1 MFEFVRT
8 HTRLFQFVLVLL
20 VFPSFVFFGIQGY
33 SRFTGGANQT
43 VAKVAGQPVTQGE
56 WDAAH
61 RQQLER
67 LRAQAPGL
75 DLKAFDTPEMKRQT
89 LEALVRER
97 VTLVAADKLHLTTGD
112 ERLAR
117 VFASD
122 PQLAFL
128 RKPDGSLNAEL
139 LKAQGLSGEQFDRQ
153 LRQDLSMRQVLAG
166 VGSTALGPRSAADTA
181 LDALLQRREI
191 RVQRFDTQA
200 YAAKVKPTDAEVRAY
215 YDSPAHATDFQAPE
229 RASVEYV
236 VLDLDALKAGLKIGE
251 DELRLQYEADKSRY
265 SVPEERR
272 ASHILVA
279 VKKGAPAAEREKAKA
294 KAQSLLA
301 EAKKA
306 PGKFAELARKNSD
319 DPSAAQ
325 GGDLDWFPRE
335 AMVKPFAD
343 AAFKLQPGQLSD
355 VVETE
360 FGYHVILVTGKRGG
374 EIKPFEAARAEIE
387 AETKQAQAQR
397 RYSEAAETFNNM
409 VYEQSDSLK
418 PVADKLGLKIQTATA
433 VTRIAAQ
440 GATGA
445 LASPKF
451 LSALFSDEVVRNK
464 RNTEAVEIGANQL
477 AAGRLVNY
485 APARKLPFEDVQEQ
499 VRVRVVAEQATTLA
513 HKEGQ
518 ARLKA
523 LEAGAS
529 AEGLRP
535 AVAVSRNQTQD
546 LPQPL
551 IDAVMKAPAAKL
563 PQWVGVDLGAQ
574 GYAVARIDKLL
585 PRDAAGSDAKRMQSQ
600 YAQVW
605 GAAETEAYYDALK
618 QRYKARIDPDA
629 TLASPEPGASR

>member
-1 MFEFVRT
+1 MFEFVRS

-33 SRFTGGANQT
+33 SRFSGGNET
-43 VAKVAGQPVTQGE
+43 VAKVAGQAITQAE

-89 LEALVRER
+89 LETLVRER
-97 VTLVAADKLHLTTGD
+97 VTLVAADKLNVATGD

-117 VFASD
+117 VFATD

-128 RKPDGSLNAEL
+128 RKPDGSLNTEL
-139 LKAQGLSGEQFDRQ
+139 LKAQGMSGEQFDRQ
-153 LRQDLSMRQVLAG
+153 LRQDLSMRQVLSG
-166 VGSTALGPRSAADTA
+166 VSGTALGPRTAADAA

-200 YAAKVKPTDAEVRAY
+200 YAAKVKPSDAEVRAY
-215 YDSPAHATDFQAPE
+215 YDSPAHATEFQAPE
-229 RASVEYV
+229 RASIEYV
-236 VLDLDALKAGLKIGE
+236 VLDLEALKAGIKIGE
-251 DELRLQYEADKSRY
+251 DELRQQYAADKSRY
-265 SVPEERR
+265 SVPDERR

-279 VKKGAPAAEREKAKA
+279 VKKGAPAAERDKAKA
-294 KAQSLLA
+294 KAQGLLA
-301 EAKKA
+301 ELKKS
-306 PGKFAELARKNSD
+306 PGKFAELAKKNSD
-319 DPSAAQ
+319 DPSGAQ

-343 AAFKLQPGQLSD
+343 AAFSLSPGQLSD

-374 EIKPFEAARAEIE
+374 ESKPFEAARAEIE
-387 AETKQAQAQR
+387 AEMKQAQAQR
-397 RYSEAAETFNNM
+397 RYSEVAETFNNM

-418 PVADKLGLKIQTATA
+418 PVAEKLGLKIQSATA

-445 LASPKF
+445 LASIKF
-451 LSALFSDEVVRNK
+451 LNALFSDEVVRNK
-464 RNTEAVEIGANQL
+464 RNTEAVEIAPNQL
-477 AAGRLVNY
+477 AAGRVVNY
-485 APARKLPFEDVQEQ
+485 APARKLPFEDVQDQ
-499 VRVRVVAEQATTLA
+499 VRVRVIAEQAAALA
-513 HKEGQ
+513 RQDGT

-523 LEAGAS
+523 LQGGAAGDA
-529 AEGLRP
+529 GLQP

-551 IDAVMKAPAAKL
+551 IEAVMKAPAAKL
-563 PQWVGVDLGAQ
+563 PQWVGVDLGGQ
-574 GYAVARIDKLL
+574 GYALARIDKLL
-585 PRDAAGSDAKRMQSQ
+585 PRDAAGADAQRLQSQ

-605 GAAETEAYYDALK
+605 GAAETEAYYGALK
-618 QRYKARIDPDA
+618 QRYKAQINADA
-629 TLASPEPGASR
+629 KLEAPQAAASR